1 MIRRLSVMALALG
14 LAAAAPALV
23 AGSAR
28 VVDGDTFSVGPE
40 RVRLWGVDAPE
51 GRQVCQN
58 AQGQGYACGDVARD
72 QLVGLIGGRAV
83 RCEVRDRDP
92 YGRAV
97 ARCLADRPIWAR
109 QWLERGGR
117 STMSSSAAAPMRRP
131 RPRREGRGAVCGLV
145 ASRPLRPGGP
155 KRAKRARR
163 RSHPLSRVA
172 SSRATS
178 TPRVGGSSMSRVR
191 RTMRRPVSTH
201 RMESAGSVQRLK
213 HGRPVG
219 RPLLDDRRVK
229 AWQRH
234 FAADPAHV
242 RFSTLMLSRSFGKPR
257 ISMASTSLIMP
268 SATR

>member
-40 RVRLWGVDAPE
+40 RVHLWGVDAPE

-97 ARCLADRPIWAR
+97 SRCLAGSTDLGEAMVRAGWPVDYV
-109 QWLERGGR
+109 QFSRGAY
-117 STMSSSAAAPMRRP
+117 AAAETEAR
-131 RPRREGRGAVCGLV
+131 
-145 ASRPLRPGGP
+145 
-155 KRAKRARR
+155 RARR
-163 RSHPLSRVA
+163 GLWGGRFETPSTW
-172 SSRATS
+172 RADARQARPAPAAPTQS
-178 TPRVGGSSMSRVR
+178 GCVIKGNINAKGR
-191 RTMRRPVSTH
+191 RI
-201 RMESAGSVQRLK
+201 
-213 HGRPVG
+213 
-219 RPLLDDRRVK
+219 
-229 AWQRH
+229 
-234 FAADPAHV
+234 FHV
-242 RFSTLMLSRSFGKPR
+242 PGQQDY
-257 ISMASTSLIMP
+257 A
-268 SATR
+268 ATRIDTSKGERWFCSADEARAAGWVAAAR